1 MSSNLETAKK
11 RINYSC
17 EICDYNTSNKMD
29 YTRHLDTIKHKNAQ
43 LATFSNQNSQKN
55 AKMSATPFVC
65 PCGKT
70 YKDNSGLWRHKKKCD
85 TKSKE
90 EPTEKELIM
99 TLIKQNTELQDKVIE
114 LCKNGIIHN
123 TVNTNSHNKTF
134 NLQFF
139 LNETCKDA
147 INIMDFVKSITLQ
160 LSDLENVGRMG
171 YVEGISN
178 IITNKLNLLEE
189 NKRPI
194 HCTDAKRETLYV
206 KDENKW
212 ERESEEKPTI
222 RKVIHT
228 VANKNIQM
236 VPVFKEKHPDY
247 GQGDSNT
254 SDQYQQ
260 IMYESMGGD
269 GDEIEQ
275 ENRIIKNISKEVIVQ
290 KSSQT

>member
-1 MSSNLETAKK
+1 
-11 RINYSC
+11 
-17 EICDYNTSNKMD
+17 
-29 YTRHLDTIKHKNAQ
+29 
-43 LATFSNQNSQKN
+43 
-55 AKMSATPFVC
+55 
-65 PCGKT
+65 
-70 YKDNSGLWRHKKKCD
+70 
-85 TKSKE
+85 
-90 EPTEKELIM
+90 M

-222 RKVIHT
+222 RKVIQT
-228 VANKNIQM
+228 VANKNIQII
-236 VPVFKEKHPDY
+236 PAFKEKHPDY
-247 GQGDSNT
+247 GRGDSNT

-260 IMYESMGGD
+260 IMFESMGGD
-269 GDEIEQ
+269 GDDETEK
-275 ENRIIKNISKEVIVQ
+275 ENKIIKNISKEVIVQ
-290 KSSQT
+290 KSSQ

>member
-1 MSSNLETAKK
+1 MDTQMEQKKSNSFVCIKCDVVCRRKYNYERHCLTDKHK
-11 RINYSC
+11 RIHNDTKK
-17 EICDYNTSNKMD
+17 EQIEQQPD
-29 YTRHLDTIKHKNAQ
+29 YTCHCGNTYKYSQGLSKHKKQCISTPTIK
-43 LATFSNQNSQKN
+43 SN
-55 AKMSATPFVC
+55 P
-65 PCGKT
+65 
-70 YKDNSGLWRHKKKCD
+70 
-85 TKSKE
+85 

-178 IITNKLNLLEE
+178 IITSKLNLLEE

-260 IMYESMGGD
+260 IVFESLGGD

-275 ENRIIKNISKEVIVQ
+275 ENKIIKNISKEVIVQ
-290 KSSQT
+290 KSSQ

>member
-1 MSSNLETAKK
+1 MSSNLEIPKNPTVF
-11 RINYSC
+11 SC
-17 EICDYNTSNKMD
+17 EKCDYNTSSKKD
-29 YTRHLDTIKHKNAQ
+29 FAKHLDTIKHKNTQ
-43 LATFSNQNSQKN
+43 LAMFSNQKSHKN

-85 TKSKE
+85 TIITKP

-114 LCKNGIIHN
+114 LCKNGTHN
-123 TVNTNSHNKTF
+123 TVNSHNKTF

-160 LSDLENVGRMG
+160 ISDLENVGKMG

-178 IITNKLNLLEE
+178 IITSKLNLLEE

-212 ERESEEKPTI
+212 EKESEEKPTI

-236 VPVFKEKHPDY
+236 VPIFKEKHPDY
-247 GQGDSNT
+247 GQGDSNI

-260 IMYESMGGD
+260 IMFESMGGD
-269 GDEIEQ
+269 GNETEK
-275 ENRIIKNISKEVIVQ
+275 ENKIIKNISKEVIVQ
-290 KSSQT
+290 KSSQ